1 MELLVGP
8 SIVTGNTGR
17 LVPSDAANAV
27 GVVVV
32 DCIVA
37 TVVAAGSVGV
47 ITSASDGE
55 ISEESSDNGIVR

>member
-1 MELLVGP
+1 MELLVCP

-17 LVPSDAANAV
+17 SVLSEAANAV
-27 GVVVV
+27 GVVV
-32 DCIVA
+32 DWIVA
-37 TVVAAGSVGV
+37 TVAAAGSVGV

>member
-17 LVPSDAANAV
+17 SVPSDAVPSDAANAV

-32 DCIVA
+32 DWIVA

-47 ITSASDGE
+47 IT
-55 ISEESSDNGIVR
+55 